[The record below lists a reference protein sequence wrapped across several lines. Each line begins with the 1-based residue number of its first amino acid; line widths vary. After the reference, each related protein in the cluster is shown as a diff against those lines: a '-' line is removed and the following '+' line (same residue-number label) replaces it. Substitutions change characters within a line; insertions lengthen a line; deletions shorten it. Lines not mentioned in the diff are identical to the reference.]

1 MKMWLV
7 TWESINQEHRIKDKI
22 AAIYNPRWSSDRV
35 ELAVELLHAAS
46 QYTVS
51 EQLQYANNKKF
62 NPYPANSYNSPG
74 IPFRIT
80 CGHNPYLEARRVS
93 NLKVTLDAEGN
104 EVVSW
109 TESLANGGSCEEV
122 VTVKK

>member
-1 MKMWLV
+1 MKVWLV
-7 TWESINQEHRIKDKI
+7 TWESINQEDRIKNKI

-46 QYTVS
+46 QYTVG

-62 NPYPANSYNSPG
+62 NPYPAISQVSQG
-74 IPFRIT
+74 APFRIT
-80 CGHNPYLEARRVS
+80 CGHNPYLEARKVS

-109 TESLANGGSCEEV
+109 TEPLANGKCCEEV
-122 VTVKK
+122 VTVKG